1 MLGMKKPSQAVRSVI
16 GADVR
21 ISGRCTFQGSLQ
33 VDGCIVGDVVADE
46 GSASTLRIGESGRV
60 EGAVQGDHISVGGT
74 IIGPV
79 LARDRLEL
87 LPTARIEGDVRYRML
102 EMQPGAVVAGQ
113 LQPQATPPRVEP
125 VAGGTAPAVADAPL
139 AEPTLDPDRL

>member
-1 MLGMKKPSQAVRSVI
+1 M
-16 GADVR
+16 
-21 ISGRCTFQGSLQ
+21 
-33 VDGCIVGDVVADE
+33 
-46 GSASTLRIGESGRV
+46 
-60 EGAVQGDHISVGGT
+60 QGDHISVGGT

-125 VAGGTAPAVADAPL
+125 AAGGSPAPAVTDAPL